1 MESVHKSYAV
11 ALFELANEAKQLEL
25 YQEETK
31 AISNILKDNKDFL
44 NLLTNQFINKDDKKQ
59 LLDNVF
65 KNKVD
70 VMVLNFLKLLVDK
83 QRFNITLD
91 VFKEFNSL
99 ANDYRG
105 IKEGVLYTASLLDEA
120 KVKAIEA
127 KIAQKI
133 GKKVELT
140 MVKDETLIG
149 GFKVVISDLVI
160 DNSIKNKL
168 ESLKNDLVEEKVGG

>member
-11 ALFELANEAKQLEL
+11 ALFELANEAKKLEL

-31 AISNILKDNKDFL
+31 AISNILKDNKEFL

-105 IKEGVLYTASLLDEA
+105 IKEGILYTASLLDEA

>member
-11 ALFELANEAKQLEL
+11 ALFELANEAKKLEL

-31 AISNILKDNKDFL
+31 AISNILKDNKEFL

-99 ANDYRG
+99 ANEYRG
-105 IKEGVLYTASLLDEA
+105 IEEGILYVASKLDED
-120 KVKAIEA
+120 KIKAIEA

-133 GKKVELT
+133 NKKVELST
-140 MVKDETLIG
+140 VIDSSLIG
-149 GFKVVISDLVI
+149 GFKVIISDLVI

>member
-31 AISNILKDNKDFL
+31 AISNILKDNKEFL
-44 NLLTNQFINKDDKKQ
+44 NLLTNQFINKEDKKQ

-70 VMVLNFLKLLVDK
+70 AMVLNFLKLLVDK

>member
-70 VMVLNFLKLLVDK
+70 LMVLNFLKLLVDK

-99 ANDYRG
+99 ANEYRG

>member
-1 MESVHKSYAV
+1 MESVHKSYAI

-31 AISNILKDNKDFL
+31 AISNILKDNKEFL
-44 NLLTNQFINKDDKKQ
+44 NLLTNQFVNKDDKKEM
-59 LLDNVF
+59 LDKIF
-65 KNKVD
+65 KGQVD
-70 VMVLNFLKLLVDK
+70 NMILNFLKLLVDK
-83 QRFNITLD
+83 SRFNLTVDI
-91 VFKEFNSL
+91 FKEFNSL

-105 IKEGVLYTASLLDEA
+105 IKEGVLYVANSLDEA
-120 KVKAIEA
+120 KIMAIEA
-127 KIAQKI
+127 KVTKKI

-140 MVKDETLIG
+140 QVVDESLIG

>member
-11 ALFELANEAKQLEL
+11 ALFELANEAKKLEL

>member
-31 AISNILKDNKDFL
+31 AISNILKDNKEFL

-70 VMVLNFLKLLVDK
+70 VIVLNFLKLLVDK

>member
-31 AISNILKDNKDFL
+31 AISNILKDNKEFL

-70 VMVLNFLKLLVDK
+70 TMVLNFLKLLVDK

-91 VFKEFNSL
+91 VFKEFNSF
-99 ANDYRG
+99 
-105 IKEGVLYTASLLDEA
+105 
-120 KVKAIEA
+120 
-127 KIAQKI
+127 QKI
-133 GKKVELT
+133 T
-140 MVKDETLIG
+140 
-149 GFKVVISDLVI
+149 
-160 DNSIKNKL
+160 
-168 ESLKNDLVEEKVGG
+168 

>member
-1 MESVHKSYAV
+1 MPVEFSAGK
-11 ALFELANEAKQLEL
+11 FIAKR
-25 YQEETK
+25 K
-31 AISNILKDNKDFL
+31 IL
-44 NLLTNQFINKDDKKQ
+44 
-59 LLDNVF
+59 
-65 KNKVD
+65 
-70 VMVLNFLKLLVDK
+70 
-83 QRFNITLD
+83 
-91 VFKEFNSL
+91 FNSL

-105 IKEGVLYTASLLDEA
+105 IKEGILYTASLLDEA

>member
-11 ALFELANEAKQLEL
+11 ALFELANEAKKLEL

-31 AISNILKDNKDFL
+31 AISNILKDNKEFL

-105 IKEGVLYTASLLDEA
+105 IKEGILYTASLLDEA

-140 MVKDETLIG
+140 MVNDETLIG

>member
-31 AISNILKDNKDFL
+31 AISNILKDNKEFL

-70 VMVLNFLKLLVDK
+70 TMVLNFLKLLVDK

-105 IKEGVLYTASLLDEA
+105 IKEGILYTASLLDEA

-133 GKKVELT
+133 GKKVDLT

>member
-31 AISNILKDNKDFL
+31 AISNILKDNKEFL

-70 VMVLNFLKLLVDK
+70 AMVLNFLKLLVDK

>member
-1 MESVHKSYAV
+1 MESIHKSYAI
-11 ALFELANEAKQLEL
+11 ALFDLANEAKQLEK

-31 AISNILKDNKDFL
+31 AISNILKDNKEFL
-44 NLLTNQFINKDDKKQ
+44 NLLTNQFINKEDKKQ

-65 KNKVD
+65 KGKVEG
-70 VMVLNFLKLLVDK
+70 MILNFLKLLVDK
-83 QRFNITLD
+83 QRFNLSVEI
-91 VFKEFNSL
+91 FKEFNSL

-105 IKEGVLYTASLLDEA
+105 IKEGILYTASSLEEA
-120 KVKAIEA
+120 KIKAIEA
-127 KIAQKI
+127 KVAQKL

>member
-1 MESVHKSYAV
+1 MVSIHKSYAI
-11 ALFELANEAKQLEL
+11 ALFDLANEAKQLEK

-65 KNKVD
+65 KGKVEG
-70 VMVLNFLKLLVDK
+70 MILNFLKLLVDK
-83 QRFNITLD
+83 QRFNLSVEI
-91 VFKEFNSL
+91 FQEFNSL

-105 IKEGVLYTASLLDEA
+105 IKEGILYTASSLEEA
-120 KVKAIEA
+120 KIKAIEA
-127 KIAQKI
+127 KVAQKI

-140 MVKDETLIG
+140 MVIDETLIG

>member
-1 MESVHKSYAV
+1 MESIHKSYAI
-11 ALFELANEAKQLEL
+11 ALFDLANEAKQLEK

-65 KNKVD
+65 KGKVEG
-70 VMVLNFLKLLVDK
+70 MILNFLKLLVDK
-83 QRFNITLD
+83 QRFNLSVEI
-91 VFKEFNSL
+91 FQEFNSL

-105 IKEGVLYTASLLDEA
+105 IKEGILYTASSLEEA
-120 KVKAIEA
+120 KIKAIEA
-127 KIAQKI
+127 KVAQKI

-140 MVKDETLIG
+140 MVIDETLIG

>member
-11 ALFELANEAKQLEL
+11 ALFELANEAKKLEL

-31 AISNILKDNKDFL
+31 AISNILKDNKEFL

-140 MVKDETLIG
+140 MIKDETLIG

>member
-11 ALFELANEAKQLEL
+11 ALFELANEAKKLEL

-31 AISNILKDNKDFL
+31 AISNILKDNKEFL

>member
-31 AISNILKDNKDFL
+31 AISNILKDNKEFL

>member
-1 MESVHKSYAV
+1 MESVYKSYAI
-11 ALFELANEAKQLEL
+11 ALFELANEAKKLEI

-44 NLLTNQFINKDDKKQ
+44 ELLMNQFINKDEKKQ

-65 KNKVD
+65 KNKID
-70 VMVLNFLKLLVDK
+70 GMILNFLKLLVDK
-83 QRFNITLD
+83 SRFNLSIEILN
-91 VFKEFNSL
+91 EFNSL

-105 IKEGVLYTASLLDEA
+105 IKEGILYTASKLDKA
-120 KVKAIEA
+120 KVEAIETKVA
-127 KIAQKI
+127 KKI
-133 GKKVELT
+133 GKKVELKE
-140 MVKDETLIG
+140 VVDETLIG

>member
-1 MESVHKSYAV
+1 MESIHKSYAI
-11 ALFELANEAKQLEL
+11 ALFDLANEAKQLEK

-31 AISNILKDNKDFL
+31 AISNILKDNKEFL

-65 KNKVD
+65 KGKVEG
-70 VMVLNFLKLLVDK
+70 MILNFLKLLVDK
-83 QRFNITLD
+83 QRFNLSVEI
-91 VFKEFNSL
+91 FKEFNSL

-105 IKEGVLYTASLLDEA
+105 IKEGILYTASSLEEA
-120 KVKAIEA
+120 KIKAIEA
-127 KIAQKI
+127 KVAQKL